1 MKFIK
6 KIFSLVFLIILAL
19 ITFVGVNGYKMYKEA
34 INKTPINEKIKEI
47 KKQENYTTLDNVSPD
62 IINAVIAV
70 EDHRFYEHRGIDL
83 MSTLKALFTNI
94 KQKELVTG
102 GSSIT
107 QQLAKNMYFTQ
118 KKQFSRKFAEIFVV
132 SYLEDNLTK
141 DEILELYLNTIYYGN
156 GYYGI
161 GNASIGYFNKK
172 PNELTINEASIIA
185 GLPNA
190 PSAYSLTEHKDLAI
204 KRQKQ
209 VLEAMAKYK
218 YIKTNEIDTILKE
231 G

>member
-6 KIFSLVFLIILAL
+6 KIFSLVFLIVLMI
-19 ITFVGVNGYKMYKEA
+19 ITFIGYKGYKMYKEA
-34 INKTPINEKIKEI
+34 IDKTPINEKINEI
-47 KKQENYTTLDNVSPD
+47 KKQENYTTLDNISENV
-62 IINAVIAV
+62 INAVIAV
-70 EDHRFYEHRGIDL
+70 EDHRFYEHKGIDL
-83 MSTLKALFTNI
+83 ISTTKALFTNL

-107 QQLAKNMYFTQ
+107 QQLAKNMYFSQ
-118 KKQFSRKFAEIFVV
+118 EKQFSRKFAEIFIV
-132 SYLEDNLTK
+132 SYLEEYLTK

-161 GNASIGYFNKK
+161 GNASLGYFNKK
-172 PNELTINEASIIA
+172 PNELTISEASIIS

-218 YIKTNEIDTILKE
+218 YIKEKDIEVILKE
-231 G
+231 D

>member
-19 ITFVGVNGYKMYKEA
+19 ITFIGINGYKMYKNA
-34 INKTPINEKIKEI
+34 TTKMPINEKIKEI
-47 KKQENYTTLDNVSPD
+47 KKQENYTTLDNISEDV
-62 IINAVIAV
+62 INAVIAV
-70 EDHRFYEHRGIDL
+70 EDHRFYEHKGIDL
-83 MSTLKALFTNI
+83 ISTTKALFTNI

-107 QQLAKNMYFTQ
+107 QQLAKNMYFSQ
-118 KKQFSRKFAEIFVV
+118 EKQFSRKFAEIFVV

-141 DEILELYLNTIYYGN
+141 NEILELYLNTIYYGN

-172 PNELTINEASIIA
+172 PSELTINEASIIA

-190 PSAYSLTEHKDLAI
+190 PSAYSLTDHKDLAI

-218 YIKTNEIDTILKE
+218 YIKSNEIDTILKE

>member
-1 MKFIK
+1 MKFFK
-6 KIFSLVFLIILAL
+6 KIFSLVFLIILIV
-19 ITFVGVNGYKMYKEA
+19 ITFIGYKGYKMYKEA
-34 INKTPINEKIKEI
+34 INKTSINEKINEI
-47 KKQENYTTLDNVSPD
+47 KKQENYTTLDNISKD

-70 EDHRFYEHRGIDL
+70 EDHRFYEHKGIDL
-83 MSTLKALFTNI
+83 ISTTKALFTNL

-107 QQLAKNMYFTQ
+107 QQLAKNMYFSQ
-118 KKQFSRKFAEIFVV
+118 EKQFSRKFAEIFIV
-132 SYLEDNLTK
+132 SYLEENLTK

-161 GNASIGYFNKK
+161 GNASLGYFNKT
-172 PNELTINEASIIA
+172 PNELTISEASIIA

-218 YIKTNEIDTILKE
+218 YIKEKDIDSILKE
-231 G
+231 D

>member
-6 KIFSLVFLIILAL
+6 KIFSLVFLIILIT
-19 ITFVGVNGYKMYKEA
+19 ITFIGYKGYKMYKEA
-34 INKTPINEKIKEI
+34 INNTPINEKINEI
-47 KKQENYTTLDNVSPD
+47 KKQENYTELKDISPD
-62 IINAVIAV
+62 LINAVIAV
-70 EDHRFYEHRGIDL
+70 EDHRFYEHKGIDL
-83 MSTLKALFTNI
+83 ISTTKALFTNL

-107 QQLAKNMYFTQ
+107 QQLAKNMYFSQ
-118 KKQFSRKFAEIFVV
+118 EKQFSRKFAEIFVV
-132 SYLEDNLTK
+132 SYLEEFLTK

-172 PNELTINEASIIA
+172 PSELTISEASIIA

-190 PSAYSLTEHKDLAI
+190 PSAYSLSEHKDLAI

-218 YIKTNEIDTILKE
+218 YINSQDIENILKE
-231 G
+231 D

>member
-1 MKFIK
+1 MKAIK
-6 KIFSLVFLIILAL
+6 KLFSLIILVILMIITL
-19 ITFVGVNGYKMYKEA
+19 IGYKGYKMYKNA
-34 INKTPINEKIKEI
+34 ITNTPINEKIKEI
-47 KKQENYTTLDNVSPD
+47 KNIENYTTLDNITKD
-62 IINAVIAV
+62 LIDAVIAV
-70 EDHRFYEHRGIDL
+70 EDHRFYEHKGIDL
-83 MSTLKALFTNI
+83 ISTTKAIFTNI

-107 QQLAKNMYFTQ
+107 QQLAKNMYFSQEKT
-118 KKQFSRKFAEIFVV
+118 FSRKFAEIFIV
-132 SYLEDNLTK
+132 SYLEENLTK

-161 GNASIGYFNKK
+161 GDASYGYFNESPKQ
-172 PNELTINEASIIA
+172 LTFNEATILA

-190 PSAYSLTEHKDLAI
+190 PSAYSLTEHQDLAK

-209 VLEAMAKYK
+209 VLESMVKYK
-218 YIKTNEIDTILKE
+218 YITQNKMNETIKE

>member
-6 KIFSLVFLIILAL
+6 KIFSLVFLIVLAL
-19 ITFVGVNGYKMYKEA
+19 ITFIGINGYKMYKSA

-47 KKQENYTTLDNVSPD
+47 KKQENYTTLDNISKDVID
-62 IINAVIAV
+62 AVIAV
-70 EDHRFYEHRGIDL
+70 EDHRFYEHKGIDL
-83 MSTLKALFTNI
+83 ISTTKALFTNI

-107 QQLAKNMYFTQ
+107 QQLAKNMYFSQ
-118 KKQFSRKFAEIFVV
+118 EKQFSRKFAEIFVV
-132 SYLEDNLTK
+132 SYLEENLTK

-172 PNELTINEASIIA
+172 PNELSINEASIIA

-190 PSAYSLTEHKDLAI
+190 PSAYSLTEHKDLAL

-218 YIKTNEIDTILKE
+218 YIKSTDIDTILKE
-231 G
+231 D

>member
-6 KIFSLVFLIILAL
+6 KIFSLVFLIML
-19 ITFVGVNGYKMYKEA
+19 ITVTFVGYKGYKMYKEA
-34 INKTPINEKIKEI
+34 TEKTPINDKINEI
-47 KKQENYTTLDNVSPD
+47 KKQENYTTLDNISKYV
-62 IINAVIAV
+62 INAVIAV
-70 EDHRFYEHRGIDL
+70 EDHRFYEHKGIDL
-83 MSTLKALFTNI
+83 ISTTKAIFTNI
-94 KQKELVTG
+94 RQKDIITG

-107 QQLAKNMYFTQ
+107 QQLAKNMYFSQ
-118 KKQFSRKFAEIFVV
+118 EKQFSRKFAEIFVV
-132 SYLEDNLTK
+132 SYLEEYLTK

-161 GNASIGYFNKK
+161 GEASIGYFNKK
-172 PNELTINEASIIA
+172 PNELTISEASILA

-218 YIKTNEIDTILKE
+218 YIKEKEIDEIIKE
-231 G
+231 D

>member
-1 MKFIK
+1 MKLIK
-6 KIFSLVFLIILAL
+6 KILSLGFIIII
-19 ITFVGVNGYKMYKEA
+19 ITIAFIGYRGYKMYKEA
-34 INKTPINEKIKEI
+34 INKTPINEKINEI
-47 KKQENYTTLDNVSPD
+47 KKQKNYTPLENISKDV
-62 IINAVIAV
+62 INAFLAV
-70 EDHRFYEHRGIDL
+70 EDHRFYEHKGIDL
-83 MSTLKALFTNI
+83 ISTTKALFTNL

-107 QQLAKNMYFTQ
+107 QQLAKNMYFSQ
-118 KKQFSRKFAEIFVV
+118 EKQLSRKFAEVFVV
-132 SYLEDNLTK
+132 SYLEEYLSK

-161 GNASIGYFNKK
+161 GNASLGYFDKK

-190 PSAYSLTEHKDLAI
+190 PSAYSLTEHKDLAV

-209 VLEAMAKYK
+209 VLEAMVKYK
-218 YIKTNEIDTILKE
+218 FIKQKDIDNILKE
-231 G
+231 S

>member
-6 KIFSLVFLIILAL
+6 KIFSLVFLIML
-19 ITFVGVNGYKMYKEA
+19 ITVTFVGYKGYKMYKEA
-34 INKTPINEKIKEI
+34 TEKTPINDKINEI
-47 KKQENYTTLDNVSPD
+47 KKQENYTTLDNISEYV
-62 IINAVIAV
+62 INAVIAV
-70 EDHRFYEHRGIDL
+70 EDHRFYEHKGIDL
-83 MSTLKALFTNI
+83 ISTTKAIFTNI
-94 KQKELVTG
+94 RQKDIITG

-107 QQLAKNMYFTQ
+107 QQLAKNMYFSQ
-118 KKQFSRKFAEIFVV
+118 EKQFSRKFAEIFVV
-132 SYLEDNLTK
+132 SYLEEYLTK

-161 GNASIGYFNKK
+161 GEASIGYFNKK
-172 PNELTINEASIIA
+172 PNELTISEASILA

-218 YIKTNEIDTILKE
+218 YIKEKEIDEIIKE
-231 G
+231 D

>member
-6 KIFSLVFLIILAL
+6 KIFSLVFLIILMV
-19 ITFVGVNGYKMYKEA
+19 ITFIGYKGYKMYKSATED
-34 INKTPINEKIKEI
+34 TPINEKINEI
-47 KKQENYTTLDNVSPD
+47 KKQENYTTLENISEYV
-62 IINAVIAV
+62 INAVIAV
-70 EDHRFYEHRGIDL
+70 EDHRFYDHKGIDL
-83 MSTLKALFTNI
+83 ISTTKALFTNI
-94 KQKELVTG
+94 KQKDIITG

-107 QQLAKNMYFTQ
+107 QQLAKNMYFSQ
-118 KKQFSRKFAEIFVV
+118 EKQFSRKFAEIFVV
-132 SYLEDNLTK
+132 SYLEENLTK
-141 DEILELYLNTIYYGN
+141 KEILELYLNTIYYGN

-161 GNASIGYFNKK
+161 GEASLGYFNKK
-172 PNELTINEASIIA
+172 PNELSISEASILA

-218 YIKTNEIDTILKE
+218 YIKENQINEIIKE
-231 G
+231 D

>member
-6 KIFSLVFLIILAL
+6 KIFSLVFLIML
-19 ITFVGVNGYKMYKEA
+19 ITVTFVGYKGYKMYKEA
-34 INKTPINEKIKEI
+34 TEKTPINDKINEI
-47 KKQENYTTLDNVSPD
+47 KKQENYTTLDNISTYV
-62 IINAVIAV
+62 INAVIAV
-70 EDHRFYEHRGIDL
+70 EDHRFYEHKGIDL
-83 MSTLKALFTNI
+83 ISTTKAIFTNI
-94 KQKELVTG
+94 RQKDIITG

-107 QQLAKNMYFTQ
+107 QQLAKNMYFSQ
-118 KKQFSRKFAEIFVV
+118 EKQFSRKFAEIFVV
-132 SYLEDNLTK
+132 SYLEEYLTK

-161 GNASIGYFNKK
+161 GEASIGYFNKK
-172 PNELTINEASIIA
+172 PNELTISEASILA

-190 PSAYSLTEHKDLAI
+190 PSAYSLTEHKDLAL

-218 YIKTNEIDTILKE
+218 YIKEKEIDEIIKE
-231 G
+231 D

>member
-6 KIFSLVFLIILAL
+6 KIFSLVFLIIL
-19 ITFVGVNGYKMYKEA
+19 ITVTFIGYKGYKMYKEA
-34 INKTPINEKIKEI
+34 TEKTPINDKINEI
-47 KKQENYTTLDNVSPD
+47 KKQENYTTLDNISKDV
-62 IINAVIAV
+62 INAVIAV
-70 EDHRFYEHRGIDL
+70 EDHRFYEHKGIDL
-83 MSTLKALFTNI
+83 ISTMKAIFTNI
-94 KQKELVTG
+94 RQKDIITG

-107 QQLAKNMYFTQ
+107 QQLAKNMYFSQ
-118 KKQFSRKFAEIFVV
+118 EKQFSRKFAEIFVV
-132 SYLEDNLTK
+132 SYLEEFLTK

-161 GNASIGYFNKK
+161 GEASLGYFNKK
-172 PNELTINEASIIA
+172 PSELTISEASILA

-209 VLEAMAKYK
+209 VLEAMVKYK
-218 YIKTNEIDTILKE
+218 YLKENEINEILKE
-231 G
+231 D

>member
-6 KIFSLVFLIILAL
+6 KIFSLVFLIIL
-19 ITFVGVNGYKMYKEA
+19 ITVTFVGYKGYKMYKEA
-34 INKTPINEKIKEI
+34 TEKTPINDKINEI
-47 KKQENYTTLDNVSPD
+47 KKQENYTTLDNISTYV
-62 IINAVIAV
+62 INAVIAV
-70 EDHRFYEHRGIDL
+70 EDHRFYEHKGIDL
-83 MSTLKALFTNI
+83 ISTTKAIFTNI
-94 KQKELVTG
+94 RQKDIITG

-107 QQLAKNMYFTQ
+107 QQLAKNMYFSQ
-118 KKQFSRKFAEIFVV
+118 EKQFSRKFAEIFVV
-132 SYLEDNLTK
+132 SYLEEYLTK

-161 GNASIGYFNKK
+161 GEASIGYFNKK
-172 PNELTINEASIIA
+172 PNELTISEASILA

-190 PSAYSLTEHKDLAI
+190 PSAYSLTDHKDLAI

-218 YIKTNEIDTILKE
+218 YIKEKEIDEIIKE
-231 G
+231 D

>member
-6 KIFSLVFLIILAL
+6 KIFSLVFLIIL
-19 ITFVGVNGYKMYKEA
+19 ITVTFVGYKGYKMYKEA
-34 INKTPINEKIKEI
+34 TEKTPINDKINEI
-47 KKQENYTTLDNVSPD
+47 KKQENYTTLDNISKYV
-62 IINAVIAV
+62 INAVIAV
-70 EDHRFYEHRGIDL
+70 EDHRFYEHKGIDL
-83 MSTLKALFTNI
+83 ISTTKAIFTNI
-94 KQKELVTG
+94 RQKDIITG

-107 QQLAKNMYFTQ
+107 QQLAKNMYFSQ
-118 KKQFSRKFAEIFVV
+118 EKQFSRKFAEIFVV
-132 SYLEDNLTK
+132 SYLEEYLTK

-161 GNASIGYFNKK
+161 GEASIGYFNKK
-172 PNELTINEASIIA
+172 PNELTISEASILA

-218 YIKTNEIDTILKE
+218 YIKEKEIDEIIKE
-231 G
+231 D

>member
-1 MKFIK
+1 MKLIK
-6 KIFSLVFLIILAL
+6 KIFSLGFLILLVL
-19 ITFVGVNGYKMYKEA
+19 ITFIGYRGYKMYKAA
-34 INKTPINEKIKEI
+34 ITETPINEKIEKL
-47 KKQENYTTLDNVSPD
+47 KKQENYTQLND
-62 IINAVIAV
+62 ISKDVINAVIAV
-70 EDHRFYEHRGIDL
+70 EDHRFYEHKGIDL
-83 MSTLKALFTNI
+83 ISTTKALFTNL

-118 KKQFSRKFAEIFVV
+118 EKQFSRKFAEIFIV
-132 SYLEDNLTK
+132 SYLEEYLTK

-161 GNASIGYFNKK
+161 GNASLGYFNKK
-172 PNELTINEASIIA
+172 PNELTLSEASILA

-190 PSAYSLTEHKDLAI
+190 PSAYELTDHKDLAV
-204 KRQKQ
+204 KRQRQ

-218 YIKTNEIDTILKE
+218 YIKEQDIENIIKE
-231 G
+231 D